1 MRITHQRRVG
11 TALCAVALGAGALV
25 VGVPASP
32 ARAGQTCPIGQ
43 IEDATTP
50 GFQCVSACPAGMLV
64 DALTGTCVAPP
75 GLPPPALP

>member
-1 MRITHQRRVG
+1 MGITRQRRLG
-11 TALCAVALGAGALV
+11 SALCAAALGAGALV

-32 ARAGQTCPIGQ
+32 ARAGQTCPAGQ

-50 GFQCVSACPAGMLV
+50 GFQCISACPTGMLV